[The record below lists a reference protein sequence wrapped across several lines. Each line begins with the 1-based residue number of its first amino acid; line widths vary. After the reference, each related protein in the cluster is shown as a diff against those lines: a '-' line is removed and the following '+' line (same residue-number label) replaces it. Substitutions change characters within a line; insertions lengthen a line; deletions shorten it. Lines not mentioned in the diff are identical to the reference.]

1 MVHDSDL
8 PDTFNQFFCRFERS
22 FPDSIATLRETLTPQ
37 RGIEIQTKVTTLLK
51 KTKIGKAAGPDAI
64 CGCTLRYCTEQL
76 SEAFTVIFQKCAD
89 SGDIPDLWK
98 TSTVIPIP
106 KTKSPKRP

>member
-1 MVHDSDL
+1 M
-8 PDTFNQFFCRFERS
+8 
-22 FPDSIATLRETLTPQ
+22 RETLTPQ
-37 RGIEIQTKVTTLLK
+37 RGIEIQQTKVTTLLK

-64 CGCTLRYCTEQL
+64 CGRTLHYCAEQL

-106 KTKSPKRP
+106 KTKSPKDLNEFRPIALMQLEVI